1 MKKSRHTLEREPPL
15 PICIGMNVHALT
27 RSKKL
32 SEQLYHIGIS
42 ISYDRIMEIED
53 LIANCTCERLA
64 EDGVVYPAC
73 LRKWLFTVG
82 ALDNLDHN
90 PSSTTSLTSFHGT
103 GISLFQLPTKS
114 RPGESRTPIAI
125 PPHGNEK
132 HSLPDSY
139 ASVPAVALKTTAV
152 MVPEYDVFPVE
163 SCLEEAI
170 AKEQRWAEHALPLL
184 GAELGSTDAI
194 AWAAYHASMQPQVK
208 DTPALCA
215 LLPLFY
221 EKSATPAMIKHGMDV
236 ERQAIQFLNPGQ
248 IPITSF
254 DQPLFALATFVQW
267 KWPDTHGEKV
277 HVIMIGGL
285 HTEMALW
292 NTLGDVLEGSGW
304 AAALTQADVA
314 SSGTADSYLKAT
326 RLTRTRHAHQVTLL
340 TLHKLRKEAFMLT
353 DGSNDEEYVKAWR
366 DNMQKNSPT
375 FMYWDLIMRY
385 ETLIL
390 IFVRAHREK
399 NFPLYVEVLE
409 ELTPLFFALDHVNYS
424 RWMPVHIRD
433 MKSLPDPIK
442 DEFENHSHWVLS
454 KTMNTF
460 SAIPFDQAHEQENK
474 IVKGSGGAVGLTENP
489 VAFRRWML
497 SGP

>member
-1 MKKSRHTLEREPPL
+1 M
-15 PICIGMNVHALT
+15 
-27 RSKKL
+27 
-32 SEQLYHIGIS
+32 
-42 ISYDRIMEIED
+42 
-53 LIANCTCERLA
+53 
-64 EDGVVYPAC
+64 
-73 LRKWLFTVG
+73 
-82 ALDNLDHN
+82 
-90 PSSTTSLTSFHGT
+90 
-103 GISLFQLPTKS
+103 PTKS

-152 MVPEYDVFPVE
+152 MVPECDVFPVE

-170 AKEQRWAEHALPLL
+170 AKEQSWAEHALPLL
-184 GAELGSTDAI
+184 GTELGSTDAI
-194 AWAAYHASMQPQVK
+194 AWAAYHASMQPQVE
-208 DTPALCA
+208 DPALCA

-248 IPITSF
+248 IPITTF
-254 DQPLFALATFVQW
+254 DQPLFALAKFVQW
-267 KWPDTHGEKV
+267 KWPDTRGEKV
-277 HVIMIGGL
+277 HVIMLGGL

-292 NTLGDVLEGSGW
+292 NTLGDELEGSGW
-304 AAALTQADVA
+304 TAALTQADVA

-326 RLTRTRHAHQVTLL
+326 HLTRTRHAHQVTLL
-340 TLHKLRKEAFMLT
+340 
-353 DGSNDEEYVKAWR
+353 
-366 DNMQKNSPT
+366 
-375 FMYWDLIMRY
+375 
-385 ETLIL
+385 
-390 IFVRAHREK
+390 
-399 NFPLYVEVLE
+399 
-409 ELTPLFFALDHVNYS
+409 DHVNYS
-424 RWMPVHIRD
+424 RWMHVHIRD

-460 SAIPFDQAHEQENK
+460 SAIPFDQAHEQENN

-497 SGP
+497 SGPEMARLLKQFEEELNAFLVMT

>member
-1 MKKSRHTLEREPPL
+1 MKKLIHTW
-15 PICIGMNVHALT
+15 V
-27 RSKKL
+27 
-32 SEQLYHIGIS
+32 
-42 ISYDRIMEIED
+42 
-53 LIANCTCERLA
+53 
-64 EDGVVYPAC
+64 
-73 LRKWLFTVG
+73 
-82 ALDNLDHN
+82 
-90 PSSTTSLTSFHGT
+90 
-103 GISLFQLPTKS
+103 
-114 RPGESRTPIAI
+114 TPI
-125 PPHGNEK
+125 
-132 HSLPDSY
+132 D
-139 ASVPAVALKTTAV
+139 TF
-152 MVPEYDVFPVE
+152 MVPECDVFPVE

-170 AKEQRWAEHALPLL
+170 AKEQSWAEHALPLL
-184 GAELGSTDAI
+184 RTELGSTDAI
-194 AWAAYHASMQPQVK
+194 AWAAYHASMQPQVE
-208 DTPALCA
+208 DPPALCT

-221 EKSATPAMIKHGMDV
+221 EKSANPAVIKHGMDV

-248 IPITSF
+248 IPITTF
-254 DQPLFALATFVQW
+254 DQPLFALAKFVQW

-277 HVIMIGGL
+277 HVIMLGGL

-304 AAALTQADVA
+304 TAALTQADVA

-326 RLTRTRHAHQVTLL
+326 HLTRTRHAHQVTLL
-340 TLHKLRKEAFMLT
+340 TLHKLRQVAFMLT
-353 DGSNDEEYVKAWR
+353 DGSNDEESVKAWR
-366 DNMQKNSPT
+366 NNMQKNSPT

-433 MKSLPDPIK
+433 MKSLSDPIK

-460 SAIPFDQAHEQENK
+460 SAIPFDQAHEQENN

-497 SGP
+497 SGPEMARLLKQFEE